1 MQKTLF
7 MIHPHGFCPGV
18 RNALNIVNQALQDY
32 SQQTIYVF
40 NEIVHNKTIVTNLKN
55 KGVIFT
61 QNCVDIVAKS
71 VVILSAHG
79 VSPDVKKTLLSKN
92 CILIDATCHFVNK
105 VHQEVIDYSKKGYH
119 IIYIGTKNH
128 EETLGVVGEN
138 PSNITIIE
146 TDADFANIKVDA
158 DKYVVLNQTTLNL
171 DDIENLFK
179 KIKIKFTNVVFP
191 STADLCLATKSR
203 QSGLKKVLNQCDLVI
218 IIGSQ
223 NSSNSRKLRDIA
235 LKNGK
240 TTYLIDNYQEI
251 KNEWLKNHYNIALT
265 AGASA
270 PEFLV
275 TETIKFLTH
284 KGYRLIK

>member
-61 QNCVDIVAKS
+61 QNCADIVAKS

-179 KIKIKFTNVVFP
+179 KIFLLNIKCQLLLCALLTSLLVSLIWPLLMNSRSI
-191 STADLCLATKSR
+191 STE
-203 QSGLKKVLNQCDLVI
+203 VLPLPLILFVKPVRLRGSLLSLSFFHVRTELVI
-218 IIGSQ
+218 SVPIT
-223 NSSNSRKLRDIA
+223 L
-235 LKNGK
+235 
-240 TTYLIDNYQEI
+240 
-251 KNEWLKNHYNIALT
+251 
-265 AGASA
+265 
-270 PEFLV
+270 
-275 TETIKFLTH
+275 
-284 KGYRLIK
+284 